1 MDEKTYSIQKVDLRD
16 FFGNAVNSAS
26 RMESKVSEVGGTIA
40 FCSLKPIENKM
51 VKIKSLGEIEKIDLS
66 KYNLRGAT
74 VEKAYKIKVK

>member
-1 MDEKTYSIQKVDLRD
+1 
-16 FFGNAVNSAS
+16 
-26 RMESKVSEVGGTIA
+26 
-40 FCSLKPIENKM
+40 M